1 MNFWN
6 EQPIIISDD
15 LNDANIYKPIFKLN
29 ATPEGI
35 LPKGFSFKTLNLD
48 NHLDDIYQLLRN
60 HYILSSD
67 KKFGLYYDKEFL
79 KWYLKKAPPKWLI
92 GLVYNHKLIGFISS
106 ILIECNVNG
115 TDHIVPFIN
124 LLCLQEKIRNKY
136 FCPLL
141 LLEMRR
147 IIISDGYNFGLFTNT
162 TSILNSFSSVGT
174 YIIPLNDKKFK
185 LPIILFDDNNHND
198 FDYNENPL
206 TLIDDVDIDQTC
218 HLLNDFLSKY
228 TLKQK
233 FTIDSF
239 KEWFLPK
246 DNPNIMSWVI
256 HSHPDG
262 IITDFISVYMVK
274 YRIIESKKELKIANL
289 FYYVQNEYSIDD
301 LLMMLIDKLKKID
314 VDKLIIL
321 QIMESEKITINK
333 IKSDVKLNYYFYN
346 FQLPKIDSNMLGL
359 NSI

>member
-1 MNFWN
+1 
-6 EQPIIISDD
+6 
-15 LNDANIYKPIFKLN
+15 
-29 ATPEGI
+29 
-35 LPKGFSFKTLNLD
+35 
-48 NHLDDIYQLLRN
+48 
-60 HYILSSD
+60 
-67 KKFGLYYDKEFL
+67 
-79 KWYLKKAPPKWLI
+79 
-92 GLVYNHKLIGFISS
+92 
-106 ILIECNVNG
+106 
-115 TDHIVPFIN
+115 
-124 LLCLQEKIRNKY
+124 
-136 FCPLL
+136 
-141 LLEMRR
+141 
-147 IIISDGYNFGLFTNT
+147 
-162 TSILNSFSSVGT
+162 LNSFSSVGT